1 MSEPGKASGEWAS
14 VRLRD
19 DQLEAFDTEY
29 VNNRRWPLVER
40 CLNEHYPDGRF
51 SFLDVGGGN
60 GVFADR
66 VLTNYPEARATV
78 LDNSEKLLERNW
90 PDSRKLLVH
99 ASASDLRR
107 VLDRSYD
114 VIFFNWVLHHL
125 LGSTYAATLQNMRL
139 ALSAAVPFLTERG
152 RISVFENMYD
162 GLVVDGLP
170 SRLIYTL
177 TSSRRLAPFTRRMG
191 ANTAGVGVCFL
202 SRRAWGSQFER
213 VALRV
218 ERYGDDARWQVAIH
232 RRVFLHL
239 GNIRCGHFW
248 LAPDRTPIQEG

>member
-1 MSEPGKASGEWAS
+1 MIEPGKDSADWAS

-29 VNNRRWPLVER
+29 VSNRRWPIVER
-40 CLNEHYPDGRF
+40 CLKAHFPDGRF
-51 SFLDVGGGN
+51 SFLDIGGGN

-66 VLTNYPEARATV
+66 VLDNYPEASAAV
-78 LDNSEKLLERNW
+78 LDNSDKLLARNR
-90 PDSRKLLVH
+90 PDSRKVLIH
-99 ASASDLRR
+99 ASASDLEH
-107 VLDRSYD
+107 VVDRCYD

-125 LGSTYAATLQNMRL
+125 LGSSYATTLQNMRL
-139 ALSAAVPFLTERG
+139 ALSDAVSFLTERG
-152 RISVFENMYD
+152 RVSVFENMYD

-202 SRRAWGSQFER
+202 SRRAWGAQFER
-213 VALRV
+213 AALRV
-218 ERYGDDARWQVAIH
+218 ERYSDDARWQVAIH

-248 LAPDRTPIQEG
+248 LAPDREPDRSG